1 MRIAHFDPVTGAS
14 GDMIL
19 AALLDAGLPL
29 DELRAGLASLP
40 VPAFRLDTEEVTSGS
55 LRARRLILEIPDQA
69 THRHLPQVLAI
80 LRGGKLPAGVVANAE
95 RVFVR
100 LAEAEARSH
109 GIPLE
114 KVHFHEVGA
123 LDAILDIA
131 GACLGLHLLGVEEVR
146 FSALRVGT
154 GEVNTA
160 HGKIPVPVPAVVE
173 LTRGLPIVRTDIA
186 GEILTPTGAAILT
199 TLGRPAE
206 AGEAMVAE
214 AVGVGAGTKEL
225 PGRPNVLRVTLG
237 QTAAVG
243 GAGEGGAMGAAG
255 AGAAAGVGDGEAA
268 AIGVAASVFA
278 GAPWNADEIE
288 ILETNL
294 DDMSPE
300 ALPTVLERAMAAGA
314 VDAFVTPIL
323 MKKGRPGQLLT
334 VLAPPEKAVDVARVL
349 FRETTT
355 FGIRRRRSPRWTL
368 ARESCEI
375 VSPWGPVRVKLGRL
389 GDGTVRVAPEY
400 ESLREIADRTGTPL
414 LEVYGRVEQLIRNTE
429 WMGSAE

>member
-19 AALLDAGLPL
+19 AALLDAGLSI

-40 VPAFRLDTEEVTSGS
+40 VPEFRLETEEVTSGS
-55 LRARRLILEIPDQA
+55 LRARRLILKIPDQA
-69 THRHLPQVLAI
+69 THRHLPQVLEI
-80 LRGGKLPAGVVANAE
+80 LRGGKLPATVVANAE

-109 GIPLE
+109 GIAME

-131 GACLGLHLLGVEEVR
+131 GACLALHLLGVEEVR
-146 FSALRVGT
+146 FSALRVGS
-154 GEVNTA
+154 GEANTA

-173 LTRGLPIVRTDIA
+173 LTKGLPIVRTDIV

-214 AVGVGAGTKEL
+214 AVGVGAGTKVL

-237 QTAAVG
+237 RTAVVG
-243 GAGEGGAMGAAG
+243 G
-255 AGAAAGVGDGEAA
+255 AGAAAAVGEGEAA
-268 AIGVAASVFA
+268 AIGAAASVSA
-278 GAPWNADEIE
+278 GVPWGCDEVE
-288 ILETNL
+288 VLETNL

-334 VLAPPEKAVDVARVL
+334 VLAPPEKAVEVARVL

-368 ARESCEI
+368 ARESREI
-375 VSPWGPVRVKLGRL
+375 ASPWGPVRVKLGRL

-414 LEVYGRVEQLIRNTE
+414 LEVYGRVEQLIRETE
-429 WMGSAE
+429 WLESTE